1 MSEHDLIIRSG
12 LVVDGNGGEPV
23 AGDVAVDGGLIA
35 AVGKVSGRG
44 RQEID
49 ADGAVIA
56 PGFVDVH
63 THYDG
68 QATWD
73 SRLQPSSWHGVTT
86 VVMGNCGVGF
96 APVQPRNRDRLVELM
111 EGVEDIPGT
120 ALREGLTWDWESF
133 GDYLGVLAQRR
144 YDVDVA
150 AQVPHAAL
158 RVEVMGTRAAA
169 QVQATPDE
177 AAEIARLAGEAVTA
191 GALGFTTSRTL
202 NHRSI
207 DGELTPSYG
216 TGEDEL
222 VAIAR
227 AVGETGRGVM
237 QVVSD
242 FTDADAEFA
251 LLRQAMRAGGMPLS
265 VSLVQSNLAP
275 DSHRDVLDF
284 ITGCQQEGLTVRA
297 QVAPRPVGLLLGLQ
311 NTLHPFMENPAWQ
324 RIAELKAAEQARL
337 MRSQGLRAEIL
348 AAQSRTKNRQRLGG
362 ILIHRYELMYE
373 VTDPP
378 RYEPDPSDTIA
389 ARADRLGVTPEE
401 LAYDIMAAGDGDAML
416 YLTFANYARG
426 NLDAVKEMLEHPYTI
441 PGLSDGGAH
450 VGTICDGSFPTTLLE
465 HWARDRGEAGL
476 SLQFVI
482 QRQARDTARAVGL
495 RDRGVLAPGY
505 RADINVID
513 MTALRLHRPQMLFDL
528 PAGGRRLVQR
538 ADGYRHTIVAGQET
552 YGNGV
557 ATGSLPG
564 RLIRGPQAAPARAE
578 SAVRSA

>member
-1 MSEHDLIIRSG
+1 MSEYELIIRSG
-12 LVVDGNGGEPV
+12 AVVDGNGGEPFP
-23 AGDVAVDGGLIA
+23 GDVAVDHGVIA
-35 AVGKVSGRG
+35 AVGAVSGRG
-44 RQEID
+44 EREID
-49 ADGAVIA
+49 AAGAVIA

-96 APVQPRNRDRLVELM
+96 APVRPANRDRLVELM
-111 EGVEDIPGT
+111 EGVEDIPGS

-133 GDYLGVLAQRR
+133 ADYLDVLARR
-144 YDVDVA
+144 QFDIDLA

-158 RVEVMGTRAAA
+158 RVEVMGARAAA
-169 QVQATPDE
+169 QVQATPAE
-177 AAEIARLAGEAVTA
+177 SAEIARLAREAVTA

-216 TGEDEL
+216 TAEDEL

-227 AVGETGRGVM
+227 AVGQTGRGVM

-242 FTDADAEFA
+242 FTDAEAEFA
-251 LLRQAMRAGGMPLS
+251 MLRRAMREGRLPLS
-265 VSLVQSNLAP
+265 VSLVQSNLSP
-275 DSHRDVLDF
+275 DSYRDVLAF
-284 ITGCQQEGLTVRA
+284 ITDCQQEGLAIRA
-297 QVAPRPVGLLLGLQ
+297 QVAPRPVGVLLGLQ
-311 NTLHPFMENPAWQ
+311 NTLHPFMENPRWQ
-324 RIAELKAAEQARL
+324 RLADLPAAEQARQ
-337 MRSQGLRAEIL
+337 MRADEVRAEIL
-348 AAQSRTKNRQRLGG
+348 AAQTRDKNRQRLGG
-362 ILIHRYELMYE
+362 ILIHKYELMYG
-373 VTDPP
+373 VSDPP
-378 RYEPDPSDTIA
+378 VYEPDPADSIA
-389 ARADRLGVTPEE
+389 ARAQRQGVPPAE
-401 LAYDIMAAGDGDAML
+401 LAYDILAAGDGAAML

-426 NLDAVKEMLEHPYTI
+426 NLDAVREMLAHPYSI

-465 HWARDRGEAGL
+465 HWTRDRGSDGL
-476 SLQFVI
+476 TLPFVV

-513 MTALRLHRPQMLFDL
+513 MAALRLRPPEMLFDL
-528 PAGGRRLVQR
+528 PAGGRRLLQR

-552 YGNGV
+552 YRDG
-557 ATGSLPG
+557 APTEALPG
-564 RLIRGPQAAPARAE
+564 RLIHGPQPAPAG
-578 SAVRSA
+578 